1 MAVHV
6 FVTSK
11 GYSVCQSKLPQ
22 FNYKRPEGA
31 LFCLRSGVNTAVALN
46 FVLVSTSG

>member
-11 GYSVCQSKLPQ
+11 GYIVFASQSSLSLIIRDLK
-22 FNYKRPEGA
+22 G
-31 LFCLRSGVNTAVALN
+31 LFCLRSGVNTAEALN